1 MKNKYRRYSWRIPT
15 EMDMFYRGVARAREL
30 AREMNVQSTDEYKP
44 IITSFN
50 LKIHDNDLPY

>member
-1 MKNKYRRYSWRIPT
+1 
-15 EMDMFYRGVARAREL
+15 MDMFYRGVARAREL